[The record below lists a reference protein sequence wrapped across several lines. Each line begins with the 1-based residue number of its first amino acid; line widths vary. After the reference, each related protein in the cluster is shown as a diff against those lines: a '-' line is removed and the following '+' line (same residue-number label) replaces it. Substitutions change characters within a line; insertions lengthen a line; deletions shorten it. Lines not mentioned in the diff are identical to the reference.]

1 MDWIKR
7 PNPATST
14 RKRIQFPG
22 IKFPYHHSKR
32 LTHFYTIHMECVCDT
47 YCLKPQELCYREET
61 FRYLAVLRGKC
72 TWHSLRRKAP
82 AKRETSF
89 FFSSL
94 LIFLFLNNCEEPFE
108 LWLSWKTAS
117 RRCTSTA
124 ENASTFTS
132 ISITLHAHPAT
143 KRLSWHLIQR
153 RAWNAA
159 ATTTGARRL
168 STANNERLTSK
179 DVVFFPQ

>member
-89 FFSSL
+89 FFLHYSS
-94 LIFLFLNNCEEPFE
+94 FCF
-108 LWLSWKTAS
+108 
-117 RRCTSTA
+117 
-124 ENASTFTS
+124 
-132 ISITLHAHPAT
+132 SITARNLLNSDFPGKRRQGAVPPLQRTQALLHLFRSLYTHTQQQNDSHDIWFKDGPETLQQQQLELGAF
-143 KRLSWHLIQR
+143 QR
-153 RAWNAA
+153 QIM
-159 ATTTGARRL
+159 
-168 STANNERLTSK
+168 K
-179 DVVFFPQ
+179 D